1 MAKFFLPIPQHPTAS
16 QLLLLFFVSVCS
28 WADGFQFSKLWRN
41 GMPLLLRKRTVL
53 NEKLIREH
61 RERSDETGWRA
72 NHTDAQLAS

>member
-1 MAKFFLPIPQHPTAS
+1 
-16 QLLLLFFVSVCS
+16 
-28 WADGFQFSKLWRN
+28 
-41 GMPLLLRKRTVL
+41 MPLLLRKRTVL